1 MTTDILIM
9 TKSHDAGGHLV
20 GAALE
25 SMGFAPQFHYGAT
38 YPMQDQHS
46 LLIEKVTSF
55 RSAVMPNL
63 LPQGGFRSV
72 WLRRPEGP
80 YLGDADLEEQDRRYA
95 SALLD
100 SYSNTL
106 TALQIAAYGSTAFW
120 VNSFYGRMA
129 ASSKALQLSL
139 ARKHG
144 LTTPPT
150 LISNAPEDVKSFFK
164 KCGPLACK
172 PLVMGGWGE
181 WNVNRATSLTARIDD
196 IGLIPDASIRIQPA
210 IYQPYIAKAFEV
222 RTAIFGGRQF
232 SIALNT
238 QAEVASTVDAR
249 GARWTAKNTR
259 PFELPAEL
267 VARCRALMADL
278 GIVYGTFDFIVT
290 PDEELVFLEVNEAG
304 QTFFMEQIYPDMQVI
319 DAFAHFLAQRSLAGW
334 KPSDKRRLQALERS
348 DTYLRLREEAR
359 QWVASPEL

>member
-25 SMGFAPQFHYGAT
+25 LMGFSPRFHYGAT
-38 YPMQDQHS
+38 FPTQDQHS
-46 LLIEKVTSF
+46 LLIDTVTTF
-55 RSAVMPNL
+55 RSAAMPNL
-63 LPQGGFRSV
+63 LSENGYCSV

-80 YLGDADLEEQDRRYA
+80 HLGEVDMEEQDRRYA

-100 SYSNTL
+100 SYSNSL
-106 TALQIAAYGSTAFW
+106 TALQIAAYGKTAFW

-139 ARKHG
+139 ARKYG
-144 LTTPPT
+144 LSTPPT
-150 LISNAPEDVKSFFK
+150 LISNSPEDVRGFFARH
-164 KCGPLACK
+164 GPLACK

-196 IGLIPDASIRIQPA
+196 IDLIPPESISIQPA
-210 IYQPYIAKAFEV
+210 IYQPYVAKAFEV

-232 SIALNT
+232 SIALDT
-238 QAEVASTVDAR
+238 QTDAASLVDAR
-249 GARWTAKNTR
+249 GVRWSRSNTR
-259 PFELPAEL
+259 PFELPAPI
-267 VARCRALMADL
+267 VAQCEAVMDDL

-290 PDEELVFLEVNEAG
+290 PEEDVVFLEVNEAG
-304 QTFFMEQIYPDMQVI
+304 QTFFMEQIYPDMQII
-319 DAFAHFLAQRSLAGW
+319 DAFAHFLAHRSLAAW
-334 KPSDKRRLQALERS
+334 SPSDKCRLQALERS
-348 DTYLRLREEAR
+348 ATYSKLREEAR